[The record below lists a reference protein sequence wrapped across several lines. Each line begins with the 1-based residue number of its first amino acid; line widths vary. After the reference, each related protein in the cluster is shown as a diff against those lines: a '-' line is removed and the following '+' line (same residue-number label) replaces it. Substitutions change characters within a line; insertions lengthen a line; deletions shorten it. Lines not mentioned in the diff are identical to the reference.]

1 MTSSFRN
8 APPSHPLSTRKLAS
22 SRSQN
27 ITFKQRSDDSS
38 SRRGCNSFN
47 IVQFKNSCN
56 QNSNLCQKKFH
67 TDTNRRVVMSKSIG
81 KKIILQFKH
90 SNSTTSRE
98 VSALPGQLGKTDRK
112 SEYFQVSKGIS
123 NSTQKVDQNKNGNQR
138 K

>member
-1 MTSSFRN
+1 
-8 APPSHPLSTRKLAS
+8 
-22 SRSQN
+22 
-27 ITFKQRSDDSS
+27 
-38 SRRGCNSFN
+38 
-47 IVQFKNSCN
+47 
-56 QNSNLCQKKFH
+56 
-67 TDTNRRVVMSKSIG
+67 MSKSIG